1 MKTFTLGSLGGNAK
15 APKFALGKLPK
26 IAAPGAKA
34 AALPKAARGAG
45 TLRLN
50 RLPLS
55 KVRTGPGY

>member
-1 MKTFTLGSLGGNAK
+1 MKSPSTKSYTLGGLMA
-15 APKFALGKLPK
+15 APKLAK
-26 IAAPGAKA
+26 IPAP
-34 AALPKAARGAG
+34 AALPKAAGKAG